1 MTHQSFSFHHI
12 HSCSCQMTLSSAT
25 SAVAMVTF
33 TWDRRSLTAGCS
45 GLVLQMLKALV
56 LIIAAG
62 LAGKMSRMDV
72 PLKSSKDIDIGSLS
86 DF

>member
-1 MTHQSFSFHHI
+1 
-12 HSCSCQMTLSSAT
+12 MTLSSAT

-33 TWDRRSLTAGCS
+33 TWDRQSLTAGCS

-62 LAGKMSRMDV
+62 PAAKMSGEGMDV
-72 PLKSSKDIDIGSLS
+72 PSRSSKDIAMGSLS